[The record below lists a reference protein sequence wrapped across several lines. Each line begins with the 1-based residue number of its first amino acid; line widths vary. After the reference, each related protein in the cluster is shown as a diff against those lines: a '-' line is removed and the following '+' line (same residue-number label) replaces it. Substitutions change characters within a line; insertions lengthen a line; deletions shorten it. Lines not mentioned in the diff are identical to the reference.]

1 MKISDKL
8 VRIINSKGLSC
19 KQAADMIGVSR
30 QNLFDKLNSG
40 NPRFRSVEK
49 IANGMGYEIVLFR
62 KAGRKAVNEDLF
74 FEVMRQT
81 NLPFDAVNAIVN
93 VLGYS
98 MGLLEK
104 NTGTPHETKGENL

>member
-62 KAGRKAVNEDLF
+62 KAGRMTVNEDLF

-98 MGLLEK
+98 MELHEK
-104 NTGTPHETKGENL
+104 NVGMAHETKGESL